1 MTQASIKQNSRI
13 ILETGIG
20 TDLYGKDY
28 TKAAIRAVND
38 AIRHSSLTLFTEL
51 GLDHQEMSVQVTIG
65 VQEPDQL
72 DTDRIAAELPRGKAT
87 VTATKGGQ
95 NIPSEDG
102 STASVIATA
111 AIEAYYPIDQTR
123 WKLSNP

>member
-1 MTQASIKQNSRI
+1 MDQRI

-20 TDLYGKDY
+20 TDLYGHDY

-51 GLDHQEMSVQVTIG
+51 GLDHKKMTIKVTIG
-65 VQEPDQL
+65 VQDPNAI
-72 DTDRIAAELPRGKAT
+72 DRLRVAAELPRGNAK
-87 VTATKGGQ
+87 VTAVQGGQ
-95 NIPSEDG
+95 NIPSPDG

-111 AIEAYYPIDQTR
+111 AIEAYYPIDQSAY
-123 WKLSNP
+123 KLST

>member
-1 MTQASIKQNSRI
+1 MTQANTPQDNRI

-38 AIRHSSLTLFTEL
+38 AIRHSSLTLFSEL
-51 GLDHQEMSVQVTIG
+51 GLDHQQMTVKVTIG

-72 DTDRIAAELPRGKAT
+72 DTARIAAELPRGNAT

-95 NIPSEDG
+95 NIPSPDG
-102 STASVIATA
+102 ATASVIATA
-111 AIEAYYPIDQTR
+111 AIEAYYPIDQTH

>member
-1 MTQASIKQNSRI
+1 MAPKTNQRI

-20 TDLYGKDY
+20 TDLYGLDY

-51 GLDHQEMSVQVTIG
+51 GLDHTQMTVKVTIG
-65 VQEPDQL
+65 VQDPDAL
-72 DTDRIAAELPRGKAT
+72 DTTRVAAELPRGNAQ
-87 VTATKGGQ
+87 VTAIKGGQ
-95 NIPSEDG
+95 NIPSPDG

-111 AIEAYYPIDQTR
+111 AIEAYYPIDQSAY
-123 WKLSNP
+123 KLSS